1 MARPVSRTRIL
12 RYAIQAAMVALV
24 AWIGIRHQVVGMAGG
39 AGPLD
44 SFCPFGAVEALPTL
58 LSGEGFIRKV
68 GTSNLVLLGSLGLL
82 TLGLSGSFCGWL
94 CPFGALQDL
103 FAWVGRVL
111 LRGRRYFVPARLHA
125 WLKHL
130 RWAVLALIVWMSA
143 KYAVLWFAHYDPF
156 RAFFHFKFET
166 TLAIVLVVV
175 TVLGGVLVERFFCL
189 YACPLGALVGGVGL
203 VGAIK
208 VRRDEAACVDCSLC
222 ARVCPSRISVDTAT
236 VVRDQHCTMC
246 TECVEVCP
254 APGALKLS
262 SGAPG
267 ESLRP
272 IAIGVATV
280 LVFFALIGTGVA
292 MGWWSTGAGCAE
304 CTGETAGL
312 TAATTTAV
320 ARLE

>member
-1 MARPVSRTRIL
+1 MARPVPRTRIL

-58 LSGEGFIRKV
+58 IAGEGFIRKV
-68 GTSNLVLLGSLGLL
+68 GTSNLVLLGSLGVL

-94 CPFGALQDL
+94 CPFGALQDF
-103 FAWVGRVL
+103 FAWVGRL
-111 LRGRRYFVPARLHA
+111 LFGGRKYFVPARLHL
-125 WLKHL
+125 WLRQL

-143 KYAVLWFAHYDPF
+143 KYAALWFADYDPF
-156 RAFFHFKFET
+156 RAFFHFKFESAAAVI
-166 TLAIVLVVV
+166 LVLV
-175 TVLGGVLVERFFCL
+175 TVIGGVLVERFFCL

-203 VGAIK
+203 LGAVKI
-208 VRRDEAACVDCSLC
+208 RRDEAACVDCSLC
-222 ARVCPSRISVDTAT
+222 ARACPSRIAVDTAG

-246 TECVEVCP
+246 AECVEVCP
-254 APGALKLS
+254 APGALRMS

-272 IAIGVATV
+272 AAVGIASL

-304 CTGETAGL
+304 CSGE
-312 TAATTTAV
+312 AAAHAEPTAV
-320 ARLE
+320 RVAELE